1 MSGGATAALGS
12 GSPRYWLQISFEVA
26 AGAAERLTELLES
39 LNAVAVTLDA
49 ASDEPRFGEPG
60 VAPAGLWDSTH
71 VRALFD
77 GGVDLARTLS
87 ALSTALHP
95 EPTPPYTVDRID
107 DQDWSRVW
115 MERYEPL
122 RFADNLWVVPSW
134 LSPPD
139 PQAINILLDPG
150 MAFGTGT
157 HATTALCLEWLAQQT
172 LTDRMVI
179 DYGCG
184 SGILAIAAAKLGA
197 ARVLAVDLDPQ
208 ALRVTREN
216 AAKNAVDQRIVT
228 CLPSA
233 LDRLTGHVLVA
244 NILLRPL
251 IDLAPVFARFLEK
264 NCPIGLSGL
273 LVQQVDACAAAY
285 APWFQVAERRE
296 RDDWGLVSGV
306 RR

>member
-1 MSGGATAALGS
+1 MIGGATAALGS
-12 GSPRYWLQISFEVA
+12 SSPWYWLQVSFEVG

-39 LNAVAVTLDA
+39 LDAVAVTLDA
-49 ASDEPRFGEPG
+49 ASDEPRFDEPG
-60 VAPAGLWDSTH
+60 LGSALWENTH
-71 VRALFD
+71 VRALF
-77 GGVDLARTLS
+77 GSGVDLERMLNGLA
-87 ALSTALHP
+87 TALHP
-95 EPTPPYTVDRID
+95 DPIPPYTVDRID

-115 MERYEPL
+115 MAQYEPL
-122 RFADNLWVVPSW
+122 CFANNLWVVPSW

-172 LTDRMVI
+172 LTDRIVI

-197 ARVLAVDLDPQ
+197 AQVVAVDLDPQ

-216 AAKNAVDQRIVT
+216 AAKNDVHERLVT
-228 CLPSA
+228 CLPSEI
-233 LDRLTGHVLVA
+233 DRLAGHVLVA

-251 IDLAPVFARFLEK
+251 LDLAPLFAQLLEK
-264 NCPIGLSGL
+264 NGPMGLSGL
-273 LVQQVDACAAAY
+273 LVQQLDECAAAY
-285 APWFQVAERRE
+285 VPWFHVTERRL
-296 RDDWGLVSGV
+296 RDDWGLLSGV